1 MTLQDFTGHT
11 AALPADGCKKHF
23 ILKNTINCYLATT
36 AGGFGT
42 WTSGDTAKLLELKEG
57 WEVRNLWI
65 RVVQLGTGAAAL
77 DKVGD
82 SVTGDTCYMAGDC
95 KIGSTGTIGMVY
107 RGLVSDTNQALGGYT
122 MLVDGYILGTLK
134 TADFDGIFEVVVEVV
149 DVFGGD
155 TIIAGT

>member
-1 MTLQDFTGHT
+1 MVLQDFTGH
-11 AALPADGCKKHF
+11 AACLSVDGMNKHF
-23 ILKNTINCYLATT
+23 ILKSTIDCYHSVAD
-36 AGGFGT
+36 GGLGT
-42 WTSGDTAKLLELKEG
+42 WTSGDTARLLELKEG
-57 WEVRNLWI
+57 WEVRNVWV

-77 DKVGD
+77 DKIGD

-107 RGLVSDTNQALGGYT
+107 RGLVTDTNQALGGYT

-149 DVFGGD
+149 NVFGGE